1 MIFVIYE
8 CEERLGY
15 TFKDKTLLRTC
26 FTHSSYS
33 HEHGGKNN
41 EILEFFGD
49 AILEFVVTEYL
60 FSKYPTEGEGV
71 LTGYR
76 QQIVSRKPLAEAI
89 VRLGLN
95 EFILFGEG
103 ERKNPP
109 EHHEAACE
117 NLFEAL
123 VAGIYVDGGL
133 DEAKN
138 FIKRVLLSRFRPD
151 KKNAQPEEIA
161 VAPTK
166 IENYKGKL
174 QEYVQKNRLGDI
186 VYGEK
191 SKTGPA
197 HDPVFTV
204 SVTVGGREL
213 GVAAGRK
220 KSDAEQSAA
229 KIAIGRLTG
238 VAAKNGKIAK
248 NGKNEK
254 LAKNG
259 KTEQSAKNEQFA
271 KQPDG
276 AKSKNRGKNKRTAV
290 GLKQKTKQS
299 DNRKNDNARAEN
311 GLTAGN
317 GRTTGNK
324 QTTENKQT
332 TGRNPVRKIKNRE
345 RANPPRPEK
354 EKD

>member
-1 MIFVIYE
+1 MIFVMYE

-41 EILEFFGD
+41 ELLEFFGD

-60 FSKYPTEGEGV
+60 FAKYPAESEGV
-71 LTGYR
+71 LTSYR

-95 EFILFGEG
+95 EYILYGEG
-103 ERKNPP
+103 ERKSPP

-123 VAGIYVDGGL
+123 VAGIYIDGGL

-151 KKNAQPEEIA
+151 KNGVKAEEIPVPITA
-161 VAPTK
+161 KT
-166 IENYKGKL
+166 ENYKGKL
-174 QEYVQKNRLGDI
+174 QEYVQKNRLGEI

-191 SKTGPA
+191 NKTGPA

-213 GVAAGRK
+213 GVATGRK
-220 KSDAEQSAA
+220 KSDAEQASA
-229 KIAIGRLTG
+229 KIALDKLTG
-238 VAAKNGKIAK
+238 KPEAKNAKSGKIANNEKSGKAAKN
-248 NGKNEK
+248 
-254 LAKNG
+254 
-259 KTEQSAKNEQFA
+259 
-271 KQPDG
+271 
-276 AKSKNRGKNKRTAV
+276 KNRGKSKRTA
-290 GLKQKTKQS
+290 GNSRPKNKQAGGKRTGDKKQS
-299 DNRKNDNARAEN
+299 DPRDREKQ
-311 GLTAGN
+311 
-317 GRTTGNK
+317 TTGNK
-324 QTTENKQT
+324 SRPDNKKS
-332 TGRNPVRKIKNRE
+332 GK
-345 RANPPRPEK
+345 ANPPKPRKGERLS
-354 EKD
+354 EF

>member
-1 MIFVIYE
+1 MIFVMYE

-41 EILEFFGD
+41 ELLEFFGD

-60 FSKYPTEGEGV
+60 FAKFPAESEGV

-95 EFILFGEG
+95 EYILFGEG
-103 ERKNPP
+103 ERRNPP

-123 VAGIYVDGGL
+123 VAGIYTDGGL
-133 DEAKN
+133 DEARN

-151 KKNAQPEEIA
+151 KNGVKTEEIP
-161 VAPTK
+161 APITAK
-166 IENYKGKL
+166 TENYKGKL
-174 QEYVQKNRLGDI
+174 QEYVQKNKLGEI
-186 VYGEK
+186 VYREK

-197 HDPVFTV
+197 HEPVFTV
-204 SVTVGGREL
+204 SVTVGDKEL
-213 GVAAGRK
+213 GVATGRK

-229 KIAIGRLTG
+229 KTAFDKLTG
-238 VAAKNGKIAK
+238 KPEAKTLNNAKNTA
-248 NGKNEK
+248 N
-254 LAKNG
+254 
-259 KTEQSAKNEQFA
+259 
-271 KQPDG
+271 
-276 AKSKNRGKNKRTAV
+276 AKSGKAVKNKNREKN
-290 GLKQKTKQS
+290 QQ
-299 DNRKNDNARAEN
+299 
-311 GLTAGN
+311 TAGSPRPDDKRADN
-317 GRTTGNK
+317 KQNKQADNVRAKEKQTTGNK
-324 QTTENKQT
+324 SRSDNKKS
-332 TGRNPVRKIKNRE
+332 GKGKSAANPERRKIK
-345 RANPPRPEK
+345 
-354 EKD
+354 

>member
-1 MIFVIYE
+1 MIFVMYE

-60 FSKYPTEGEGV
+60 FAKYPTESEGV
-71 LTGYR
+71 LTSYR

-95 EFILFGEG
+95 EYILYGEG
-103 ERKNPP
+103 ERKSPP

-123 VAGIYVDGGL
+123 VAGIYIDGGL

-151 KKNAQPEEIA
+151 KNGAKAEEIP
-161 VAPTK
+161 VAITAK
-166 IENYKGKL
+166 TENYKGKL
-174 QEYVQKNRLGDI
+174 QEYVQKNRLGEI

-220 KSDAEQSAA
+220 KSDAEQAAA
-229 KIAIGRLTG
+229 KIAIDKLTG
-238 VAAKNGKIAK
+238 KPEAKNAKSKKTAK
-248 NGKNEK
+248 NAGNAENTANANSGNV
-254 LAKNG
+254 AKN
-259 KTEQSAKNEQFA
+259 
-271 KQPDG
+271 
-276 AKSKNRGKNKRTAV
+276 KNRGKSKQTAGNSRPKNKQAGGKRT
-290 GLKQKTKQS
+290 GDKKQS
-299 DNRKNDNARAEN
+299 DPRDKEKQ
-311 GLTAGN
+311 
-317 GRTTGNK
+317 TTGNK
-324 QTTENKQT
+324 SRPDNKKSGK
-332 TGRNPVRKIKNRE
+332 GRPAETPERRKIK
-345 RANPPRPEK
+345 
-354 EKD
+354 

>member
-1 MIFVIYE
+1 MIFVMYE

-60 FSKYPTEGEGV
+60 FAKYPTESEGV

-76 QQIVSRKPLAEAI
+76 QQMVSRKPLAEAI

-95 EFILFGEG
+95 EYILYGEG
-103 ERKNPP
+103 ERKSPP

-123 VAGIYVDGGL
+123 VAGIYIDGGL

-151 KKNAQPEEIA
+151 KNGVKAEEIPVPITA
-161 VAPTK
+161 KT
-166 IENYKGKL
+166 ENYKGKL
-174 QEYVQKNRLGDI
+174 QEYVQKNRLGEI

-213 GVAAGRK
+213 GVATGRK
-220 KSDAEQSAA
+220 KSDAEQAAA
-229 KIAIGRLTG
+229 KIALDKLTG
-238 VAAKNGKIAK
+238 KPEAKNAKSGKIANNEKNGKAAKNK
-248 NGKNEK
+248 NRE
-254 LAKNG
+254 NG
-259 KTEQSAKNEQFA
+259 
-271 KQPDG
+271 
-276 AKSKNRGKNKRTAV
+276 KNRGKSKQAAGNSRPKNKQAGGKRT
-290 GLKQKTKQS
+290 GDKKQS
-299 DNRKNDNARAEN
+299 DPRAKEKQ
-311 GLTAGN
+311 
-317 GRTTGNK
+317 TTGNK
-324 QTTENKQT
+324 SRTDN
-332 TGRNPVRKIKNRE
+332 KNRE
-345 RANPPRPEK
+345 RQIRRNPEK

>member
-1 MIFVIYE
+1 MIFVMYE

-60 FSKYPTEGEGV
+60 FAKYSTESEGV

-95 EFILFGEG
+95 EYILYGEG

-123 VAGIYVDGGL
+123 VAGIYIDGGL

-151 KKNAQPEEIA
+151 KNGVKAEEIP
-161 VAPTK
+161 VPITVK
-166 IENYKGKL
+166 TENYKGKL
-174 QEYVQKNRLGDI
+174 QEYVQKNRLGEI

-204 SVTVGGREL
+204 SVAVGGREL
-213 GVAAGRK
+213 GVATGRK
-220 KSDAEQSAA
+220 KSDAEQAAA
-229 KIAIGRLTG
+229 KIALDKLSGKHE
-238 VAAKNGKIAK
+238 AKNAKSGKIA
-248 NGKNEK
+248 NNEK
-254 LAKNG
+254 GGKDAKN
-259 KTEQSAKNEQFA
+259 
-271 KQPDG
+271 
-276 AKSKNRGKNKRTAV
+276 KNRGKSKQTAGNSRPKNKQAGGKRT
-290 GLKQKTKQS
+290 GDKKQS
-299 DNRKNDNARAEN
+299 DPRAKEKQ
-311 GLTAGN
+311 
-317 GRTTGNK
+317 TTGNK
-324 QTTENKQT
+324 SRPDNKKS
-332 TGRNPVRKIKNRE
+332 GK
-345 RANPPRPEK
+345 ANPPKPRKGERLS
-354 EKD
+354 EF

>member
-1 MIFVIYE
+1 MIFVMYE

-60 FSKYPTEGEGV
+60 FAKYPTESEGV
-71 LTGYR
+71 LTSYR

-95 EFILFGEG
+95 EYILYGEG

-123 VAGIYVDGGL
+123 VAGIYIDGGL

-138 FIKRVLLSRFRPD
+138 YIKRVLLSRFRPD
-151 KKNAQPEEIA
+151 KNGVKTEEIP
-161 VAPTK
+161 VPITVK
-166 IENYKGKL
+166 TENYKGKL
-174 QEYVQKNRLGDI
+174 QEYVQKNRLGEI

-213 GVAAGRK
+213 GVATGRK
-220 KSDAEQSAA
+220 KSDAEQAAA
-229 KIAIGRLTG
+229 KIALDKLTG
-238 VAAKNGKIAK
+238 KPEAKNAKSGKIA
-248 NGKNEK
+248 NNEK
-254 LAKNG
+254 SGKDAKN
-259 KTEQSAKNEQFA
+259 
-271 KQPDG
+271 
-276 AKSKNRGKNKRTAV
+276 KNRGKSKQTAGNSRPKNKQAGGKRT
-290 GLKQKTKQS
+290 GDKKQS
-299 DNRKNDNARAEN
+299 DLRAKEKQ
-311 GLTAGN
+311 
-317 GRTTGNK
+317 TTGNK
-324 QTTENKQT
+324 SRTDN
-332 TGRNPVRKIKNRE
+332 KNRE
-345 RANPPRPEK
+345 RQIRRNPEK
-354 EKD
+354 TSYEKSSKKTM

>member
-1 MIFVIYE
+1 MIFVMYE

-60 FSKYPTEGEGV
+60 FAKYPTESEGV

-95 EFILFGEG
+95 EYILYGEG

-123 VAGIYVDGGL
+123 VAGIYIDGGL

-138 FIKRVLLSRFRPD
+138 FIKRVLLSRFRPG
-151 KKNAQPEEIA
+151 KNVMKTEEVPVA
-161 VAPTK
+161 VTAKT
-166 IENYKGKL
+166 ENYKGKL
-174 QEYVQKNRLGDI
+174 QEYVQKNRLGEI

-213 GVAAGRK
+213 GIATGRK
-220 KSDAEQSAA
+220 KSDAEQAA
-229 KIAIGRLTG
+229 ARIAIDKLTG
-238 VAAKNGKIAK
+238 KPDAKNVYDKKTAKNADDAKNTANAKKGKAAKNK
-248 NGKNEK
+248 NRE
-254 LAKNG
+254 
-259 KTEQSAKNEQFA
+259 
-271 KQPDG
+271 
-276 AKSKNRGKNKRTAV
+276 KSKQTAGDSRPKNRQGGGKRT
-290 GLKQKTKQS
+290 GDKKQS
-299 DNRKNDNARAEN
+299 EPRAE
-311 GLTAGN
+311 A
-317 GRTTGNK
+317 RQTTGNK
-324 QTTENKQT
+324 SRPDNKKS
-332 TGRNPVRKIKNRE
+332 GK
-345 RANPPRPEK
+345 ANPPEPGKGERLSEF
-354 EKD
+354 

>member
-1 MIFVIYE
+1 MIFVMYE

-41 EILEFFGD
+41 ELLEFFGD

-60 FSKYPTEGEGV
+60 FAKYPTESEGV

-95 EFILFGEG
+95 EYILFGEG

-123 VAGIYVDGGL
+123 VAGIYIDGGL

-138 FIKRVLLSRFRPD
+138 FIRRVLLSRFRPD
-151 KKNAQPEEIA
+151 KNGAKTEEIP
-161 VAPTK
+161 VAPVMKT
-166 IENYKGKL
+166 ENYKGRL
-174 QEYVQKNRLGDI
+174 QEYVQKNKLGEI
-186 VYGEK
+186 VYREK
-191 SKTGPA
+191 NKTGPA

-213 GVAAGRK
+213 GTAAGRK

-229 KIAIGRLTG
+229 KTAFDKLTG
-238 VAAKNGKIAK
+238 KPDAKTLNNAKNTANIKSGKAVK
-248 NGKNEK
+248 N
-254 LAKNG
+254 
-259 KTEQSAKNEQFA
+259 
-271 KQPDG
+271 
-276 AKSKNRGKNKRTAV
+276 KNRGKTGQRAGISRPDNK
-290 GLKQKTKQS
+290 Q
-299 DNRKNDNARAEN
+299 
-311 GLTAGN
+311 AGN
-317 GRTTGNK
+317 RQTDKTRAKEKQTTGNK
-324 QTTENKQT
+324 SRPDNKKS
-332 TGRNPVRKIKNRE
+332 GKGKLAANPERRKIK
-345 RANPPRPEK
+345 
-354 EKD
+354 

>member
-1 MIFVIYE
+1 MIFVMYE

-41 EILEFFGD
+41 ELLEFFGD

-60 FSKYPTEGEGV
+60 FAKYPTESEGV

-95 EFILFGEG
+95 EYILFGEG

-123 VAGIYVDGGL
+123 VAGIYIDGGL

-138 FIKRVLLSRFRPD
+138 FIRRVLLSRFRPD
-151 KKNAQPEEIA
+151 KNGVKTEEIP
-161 VAPTK
+161 VAPAMKT
-166 IENYKGKL
+166 ENYKGRL
-174 QEYVQKNRLGDI
+174 QEYVQKNKLGEI
-186 VYGEK
+186 VYREK
-191 SKTGPA
+191 NKTGPA

-213 GVAAGRK
+213 GTAAGRK

-229 KIAIGRLTG
+229 KTAFDKLTG
-238 VAAKNGKIAK
+238 KPDAKTVNNAKNTANIKSGKAVK
-248 NGKNEK
+248 N
-254 LAKNG
+254 
-259 KTEQSAKNEQFA
+259 
-271 KQPDG
+271 
-276 AKSKNRGKNKRTAV
+276 KNRGKT
-290 GLKQKTKQS
+290 GQ
-299 DNRKNDNARAEN
+299 
-311 GLTAGN
+311 TAGISRPDN
-317 GRTTGNK
+317 KQAGNRQTDKTRAKEKQTTGNK
-324 QTTENKQT
+324 SRPDNKKS
-332 TGRNPVRKIKNRE
+332 GKGKPAANPERRKIK
-345 RANPPRPEK
+345 
-354 EKD
+354 

>member
-1 MIFVIYE
+1 MIFVMYE

-60 FSKYPTEGEGV
+60 FAKYPTESEGV
-71 LTGYR
+71 LTSYR

-95 EFILFGEG
+95 EYILYGEG

-123 VAGIYVDGGL
+123 VAGIYIDGGL

-151 KKNAQPEEIA
+151 KNGVKAEEIPVPITA
-161 VAPTK
+161 KT
-166 IENYKGKL
+166 ENYKGKL
-174 QEYVQKNRLGDI
+174 QEYVQKNRLGEI

-213 GVAAGRK
+213 GVATGRK
-220 KSDAEQSAA
+220 KSDAEQAAA
-229 KIAIGRLTG
+229 KIALDKLTG
-238 VAAKNGKIAK
+238 KPEAKNVNDRKAAKNTANAKNAKSGKIA
-248 NGKNEK
+248 NNEK
-254 LAKNG
+254 SGKDAKN
-259 KTEQSAKNEQFA
+259 
-271 KQPDG
+271 
-276 AKSKNRGKNKRTAV
+276 KNRGKSKQTAGNSRPKNKQAGGKRTND
-290 GLKQKTKQS
+290 KKQS
-299 DNRKNDNARAEN
+299 DPRAKEKQ
-311 GLTAGN
+311 
-317 GRTTGNK
+317 TTGNK
-324 QTTENKQT
+324 SRPDN
-332 TGRNPVRKIKNRE
+332 KNRE
-345 RANPPRPEK
+345 RQIRRNPEK